1 MDKKISILD
10 WWCDRAWIK
19 FGCWISAIM
28 TSLILLF
35 WRKWSTELKIT
46 ASIAALIPIHVLEE
60 WVFPGGFNY
69 QYNLFLYKSDQPDRY
84 PMSRLSDMI
93 TNLEATFGYVVITII
108 YAIIEDKGGYI
119 PTGFI
124 MGTIV
129 FSFLEVIVHTSFG
142 IMAYF
147 HFKKEGKT
155 TIYGPGSITA
165 YSGFGV
171 FGFIL
176 VYSLI
181 DRINEKLLFWYDW
194 AIMSGELSFI
204 LVCCILVPENI
215 IKKKDSKYFFKN
227 NGYFD
232 RFLDGKLKNN

>member
-1 MDKKISILD
+1 MFWKNGYFQVD
-10 WWCDRAWIK
+10 
-19 FGCWISAIM
+19 
-28 TSLILLF
+28 LIINIIYF
-35 WRKWSTELKIT
+35 CI
-46 ASIAALIPIHVLEE
+46 
-60 WVFPGGFNY
+60 
-69 QYNLFLYKSDQPDRY
+69 NLSNDRY

-119 PTGFI
+119 PTGFF

-147 HFKKEGKT
+147 HFKNKGKT

-181 DRINEKLLFWYDW
+181 DRMNENLLFWYDW
-194 AIMSGELSFI
+194 VIMSGELIFI

-215 IKKKDSKYFFKN
+215 IKNKDSKYFFSN

-232 RFLDGKLKNN
+232 RFLNGKLKKN